1 MTADATLVQL
11 YNCCITAHLELWRL
25 YQILVINPVGRCRKT
40 HQTRGKVLLFYPP
53 VLVNLWEVNLQFT
66 VLSVHQL
73 TRCFNVCCIFSD
85 TLYKIPCLQQKVHG
99 LTGTVILKH
108 PPPTSG
114 TNRECLPRWDCIDC
128 VFLDQSRDG
137 CDIQKISD
145 RLNWHKQL
153 SYILSHW
160 NNFFSP

>member
-11 YNCCITAHLELWRL
+11 YNCCISVRCPFGT
-25 YQILVINPVGRCRKT
+25 INHVGRCRKT

-85 TLYKIPCLQQKVHG
+85 MLYKIPCLQQKVHG
-99 LTGTVILKH
+99 LTVTVILKH

-114 TNRECLPRWDCIDC
+114 TNRECLPRWDCMI
-128 VFLDQSRDG
+128 VYFSINQEMVASEKPAHLENLRPAQLTQTTFLHSESL
-137 CDIQKISD
+137 K
-145 RLNWHKQL
+145 
-153 SYILSHW
+153 
-160 NNFFSP
+160 